1 MGLTACFSLIKNWSD
16 YHSEFKRI
24 CENSEL
30 SDTQRPQLKCQYN
43 NDVTNCTE
51 RKLKIYISH
60 QRDEATTCKLDFAD
74 IFSRSNGICFFSSAN
89 TKFSFASFNA
99 SNLNFLHDQNY
110 LTISKL
116 FLACGVK

>member
-1 MGLTACFSLIKNWSD
+1 MALRSHYIHRFLMGLTACLSLIKNWSD

-74 IFSRSNGICFFSSAN
+74 IFSRSNGICFFLQQIQSS
-89 TKFSFASFNA
+89 
-99 SNLNFLHDQNY
+99 LLLL
-110 LTISKL
+110 LT
-116 FLACGVK
+116 LAILIFCMIKII